1 MKLEKNYFK
10 VELKI
15 NYENHIHIE
24 KDFFNEKSSANTCF
38 SEKFKLA
45 EYGYLQNRFD
55 IYSVTLAEV
64 FTDEKRTVIHK
75 IRKAP
80 L

>member
-15 NYENHIHIE
+15 DYENHIHIE
-24 KDFFNEKSSANTCF
+24 KDFFNEKPNACTCF

-45 EYGYLQNRFD
+45 EYGYLQNRFNV
-55 IYSVTLAEV
+55 YSVTLAEV
-64 FTDEKRTVIHK
+64 FTDEHRTVIHK

>member
-1 MKLEKNYFK
+1 MKLANNYFK
-10 VELKI
+10 VEMKI

-24 KDFFNEKSSANTCF
+24 KDFYNDITNADICF
-38 SEKFKLA
+38 SEKWKLC
-45 EYGYLQNRFD
+45 EYGYLQSRFNE
-55 IYSVTLAEV
+55 YSITLAEC
-64 FTDEKRTVIHK
+64 DSKQKLIRIHK